1 MSGPLT
7 GIKVLELAT
16 MVAAPSCARI
26 LSDMGAEVIKVEH
39 PKGDGW
45 RRAAVSYHPG
55 RYSDDESPVF
65 DIYNSG
71 KKHIAIN
78 LKSEQGMEA
87 FHKLLAQS
95 DVFVTNTR
103 PAALKRLG
111 IYYDDLKEKYP
122 ALVYAI
128 ILGYGEK
135 GPDKDM
141 PAFDT
146 TAFWSKGGF
155 LRDLSPENENYAP
168 VNPPSSVGDTA
179 CGYLLLAQIC
189 AALYSRKETGKG
201 DFVRSGLYHNA
212 VFMMGTMQIIT
223 QPPYGVKYPR
233 TRASGG
239 APGGTFECADGEWIL
254 IAMGSDPAVQEK
266 IRKMVG
272 EPDPWLDPRFATPE
286 LRRENR
292 DAWYECFRQI
302 FLQKTSAQWKALG
315 QELDIPMTIMAHFS
329 DISTD
334 EQAWAN
340 DYLETVTFRSGRT
353 NVMPRSPLEMDSV
366 GLPVTKCAPYVG
378 ADTVQVLRDL
388 GYDEETIAG
397 MCESGAV
404 ATEKQN
410 G

>member
-1 MSGPLT
+1 MSGPLS
-7 GIKVLELAT
+7 GVKVLELAT

-26 LSDMGAEVIKVEH
+26 LADMGAQVIKVEH

-45 RRAAVSYHPG
+45 RNTAASYIPG
-55 RYSDDESPVF
+55 RFCDEENPVF

-71 KKHIAIN
+71 KQHIAIN
-78 LKSEQGMEA
+78 LKTEKGMEV
-87 FHKLLAQS
+87 FHKLLEQA

-103 PAALKRLG
+103 PAALRRLG

-122 ALVYAI
+122 ALIYAI

-141 PAFDT
+141 PAYDT
-146 TAFWSKGGF
+146 TAFWSRSGF
-155 LRDLSPENENYAP
+155 LRDLSPAGEHYSP

-223 QPPYGVKYPR
+223 QRPFGKTYPR
-233 TRASGG
+233 TRVECG
-239 APGGTFECADGEWIL
+239 APNGSFACADGEWIF
-254 IAMGSDPAVQEK
+254 IAMSSLNVLDMIGKPELAK
-266 IRKMVG
+266 
-272 EPDPWLDPRFATPE
+272 DPRFATPAE
-286 LRRENR
+286 RHKNQEAWYQVFR
-292 DAWYECFRQI
+292 DA
-302 FLQKTSAQWKALG
+302 FLTQPSSYWKQRG
-315 QELDIPMTIMAHFS
+315 KELDIPMTVMGHFA
-329 DISTD
+329 DISED

-340 DYLETVTFRSGRT
+340 DYLEHVTHPSGNT

-366 GLPVTKCAPYVG
+366 GLLHTQVAHGVG
-378 ADTVQVLRDL
+378 EDTQQILLEL
-388 GYDEETIAG
+388 GYSPEEVAQ
-397 MCESGAV
+397 MCEDGAV
-404 ATEKQN
+404 SDKRIRQ
-410 G
+410 

>member
-7 GIKVLELAT
+7 GIKVVELAT

-26 LSDMGAEVIKVEH
+26 LADMGADVLKVEH

-45 RRAAVSYHPG
+45 RRSAIGFCPG
-55 RYSDDESPVF
+55 RFSEKESPVF

-78 LKSEQGMEA
+78 LKTEKGMEA
-87 FHKLLAQS
+87 FHKLLSEA

-103 PAALKRLG
+103 PAGLKRLG

-122 ALVYAI
+122 SLIYAI

-141 PAFDT
+141 PAFDV

-155 LRDLSPENENYAP
+155 LRDMSPVNENYAP
-168 VNPPSSVGDTA
+168 VNAPSSMGDTA

-223 QPPYGVKYPR
+223 QKPYGIRYPR
-233 TRASGG
+233 SRAEGG
-239 APGGTFECADGEWIL
+239 APGGSFECADGEWIF
-254 IAMGSDPAVQEK
+254 IAMGGDPGVQEK
-266 IRKMVG
+266 VRKMIG
-272 EPDPWLDPRFATPE
+272 DPDPWEDSRFATPA
-286 LRRENR
+286 LRGQNRRE
-292 DAWYECFRQI
+292 WYEFFRQT
-302 FLQKTSAQWKALG
+302 FLKKTSAEWKALG
-315 QELDIPMTIMAHFS
+315 QELDIPMTIMGHFS
-329 DISTD
+329 DISED

-340 DYLETVTFRSGRT
+340 DYLENVTAPSGNT

-366 GLPVTKCAPYVG
+366 GLLTTKIAHGVG
-378 ADTVQVLRDL
+378 EDTVAVLRNL
-388 GYDEETIAG
+388 GYGEEEIAE
-397 MCESGAV
+397 MCRSGAV
-404 ATEKQN
+404 ATEQQA
-410 G
+410 

>member
-1 MSGPLT
+1 MRGPLS
-7 GIKVLELAT
+7 GIKVVELAT
-16 MVAAPSCARI
+16 MVAAPSCARL

-45 RRAAVSYHPG
+45 RRSAISFQPK
-55 RYSDDESPVF
+55 RYSVDESPVF

-78 LKSEQGMEA
+78 LKTEEGMEA
-87 FHKLLAQS
+87 FHKLLSQA
-95 DVFVTNTR
+95 DVFITNTR
-103 PAALKRLG
+103 PAGLKRLG

-122 ALVYAI
+122 ALIYAI

-141 PAFDT
+141 PAFDV
-146 TAFWSKGGF
+146 TAFWSKSGF
-155 LRDLSPENENYAP
+155 LRDMAPLNENYAP
-168 VNPPSSVGDTA
+168 VNAPSSVGDTA

-223 QPPYGVKYPR
+223 QKPYGSKYPR
-233 TRASGG
+233 SRAEGG
-239 APGGTFECADGEWIL
+239 APGGAFECADGEWIF
-254 IAMGSDPAVQEK
+254 IAMGGDPVVQEK
-266 IRKMVG
+266 VRKMIG
-272 EPDPWLDPRFATPE
+272 DPNPWEDPRFATPALRHE
-286 LRRENR
+286 NRRE
-292 DAWYECFRQI
+292 WYEFFRQT
-302 FLQKTSAQWKALG
+302 FLQKTCEEWKALG
-315 QELDIPMTIMAHFS
+315 RELDIPMTVMGHFA
-329 DISTD
+329 DISED

-340 DYLETVTFRSGRT
+340 DYLETVTFRSGNT

-378 ADTVQVLRDL
+378 GDTVEILRDL
-388 GYDEETIAG
+388 GYTEEEIAA
-397 MCESGAV
+397 MCASGAV
-404 ATEKQN
+404 ATEQQV
-410 G
+410 

>member
-1 MSGPLT
+1 MSGPLS
-7 GIKVLELAT
+7 GVKILELAT

-45 RRAAVSYHPG
+45 RRTAISYHAD
-55 RYSDDESPVF
+55 RYSEDESPVF

-78 LKSEQGMEA
+78 LKTPDGMAA

-95 DVFVTNTR
+95 DVFITNTR

-111 IYYDDLKEKYP
+111 IYYDDLKEQYP
-122 ALVYAI
+122 ALIYAI

-146 TAFWSKGGF
+146 TAFWSKSGF
-155 LRDLSPENENYAP
+155 LRDLAPLNDQYAP

-179 CGYLLLAQIC
+179 CGYLLMAQIC

-223 QPPYGVKYPR
+223 QRPYGTKYPR
-233 TRASGG
+233 SRATGG
-239 APGGTFECADGEWIL
+239 APGGSFECADGEWIFT
-254 IAMGSDPAVQEK
+254 AMGGDPVIQEK
-266 IRKMVG
+266 LRKMLDK
-272 EPDPWLDPRFATPE
+272 DPIEDPRFATPE
-286 LRRENR
+286 LRRKNWQE
-292 DAWYECFRQI
+292 WYQFWRGT
-302 FLQKTSAQWKALG
+302 FLTKTSQQWKELG
-315 QELDIPMTIMAHFS
+315 KQLDIPMTIMGHFA
-329 DISTD
+329 DISED

-340 DYLETVTFRSGRT
+340 DYLERVTFRSGNT
-353 NVMPRSPLEMDSV
+353 NVMPRTPIEMDSV
-366 GLPVTKCAPYVG
+366 GLVDTKCAPGVG
-378 ADTVQVLRDL
+378 ADSAEILRSV
-388 GYDEETIAG
+388 GYTEEEIAA
-397 MCESGAV
+397 MCESGAIY
-404 ATEKQN
+404 AGN
-410 G
+410 

>member
-1 MSGPLT
+1 MPGPLS
-7 GIKVLELAT
+7 GVKVLELAT

-26 LSDMGAEVIKVEH
+26 LADMGAEVIKVEH

-45 RRAAVSYHPG
+45 RNTAVSYVPG
-55 RYSDDESPVF
+55 RFCEQESPVF

-78 LKSEQGMEA
+78 LKTEKGMEA
-87 FHKLLAQS
+87 FHKLLSEA

-103 PAALKRLG
+103 PAALRRLG
-111 IYYDDLKEKYP
+111 IYYDDLKERYP
-122 ALVYAI
+122 ALIYAI

-146 TAFWSKGGF
+146 TAFWSKSGF
-155 LRDLSPENENYAP
+155 LRDLSPAGENYAP
-168 VNPPSSVGDTA
+168 INPPSSVGDTA

-223 QPPYGVKYPR
+223 QRPFGKTYPK
-233 TRASGG
+233 TRMECG
-239 APGGTFECADGEWIL
+239 APNGSFECADGEWIF
-254 IAMGSDPAVQEK
+254 IAMSGDK
-266 IRKMVG
+266 ILDMIGRP
-272 EPDPWLDPRFATPE
+272 ELREDPRFATGAA
-286 LRRENR
+286 RYENR
-292 DAWYECFRQI
+292 DAWYHVFREA
-302 FLQKTSAQWKALG
+302 FLTQPTAYWKQRG
-315 QELDIPMTIMAHFS
+315 MELDIPMTVMGHFA
-329 DISTD
+329 DISED

-340 DYLETVTFRSGRT
+340 DYLEYVTHPSGNT
-353 NVMPRSPLEMDSV
+353 NVMPRTPIEMDSV
-366 GLPVTKCAPYVG
+366 GLQTTKIAHGVG
-378 ADTVQVLRDL
+378 EDTEQILLDL
-388 GYDEETIAG
+388 GYTREEVAQ

-404 ATEKQN
+404 ANKRILQ
-410 G
+410 

>member
-1 MSGPLT
+1 MSGPLS
-7 GIKVLELAT
+7 GVKVLELAT

-26 LSDMGAEVIKVEH
+26 LSDMGAEVIKIEH

-45 RRAAVSYHPG
+45 RRTAVNYHAD
-55 RYSDDESPVF
+55 RFSEDESPVF

-78 LKSEQGMEA
+78 LKTEKGMEA

-95 DVFVTNTR
+95 DVFITNTR

-111 IYYDDLKEKYP
+111 IYYDDLKERYP
-122 ALVYAI
+122 GLIYAI

-146 TAFWSKGGF
+146 TAFWSKSGF
-155 LRDLSPENENYAP
+155 LRDLSPANENYAP

-179 CGYLLLAQIC
+179 CGYLLMGQIC

-223 QPPYGVKYPR
+223 QRPFGTKYPR
-233 TRASGG
+233 SRADSG
-239 APGGTFECADGEWIL
+239 APGGAFECADGEWIF
-254 IAMGSDPAVQEK
+254 IAMGGDPVIQQK
-266 IRKMVG
+266 IRKMMDT
-272 EPDPWLDPRFATPE
+272 DPYDDPRFATPE
-286 LRRENR
+286 LRRQNR
-292 DAWYECFRQI
+292 REWYEFFRQA
-302 FLQKTSAQWKALG
+302 FLKKTTAQWRALG
-315 QELDIPMTIMAHFS
+315 QEVDIPITVMGHFA
-329 DISTD
+329 DISED

-340 DYLETVTFRSGRT
+340 DYLERVTFRSGNT
-353 NVMPRSPLEMDSV
+353 LVMPRSPVEMDSV
-366 GLPVTKCAPYVG
+366 GLLDTKCAPYVG
-378 ADTVQVLRDL
+378 ADTVEVLQSL
-388 GYDEETIAG
+388 GYSEEEITE
-397 MCESGAV
+397 MRTSGAV
-404 ATEKQN
+404 ATEKQTV
-410 G
+410 

>member
-1 MSGPLT
+1 MGGPLS
-7 GIKVLELAT
+7 GVKVLELAT

-45 RRAAVSYHPG
+45 RSSAINFRAE
-55 RYSDDESPVF
+55 RFSDDESPVF

-78 LKSEQGMEA
+78 LKTEKGMEA
-87 FHKLLAQS
+87 FHKLLAEA

-103 PAALKRLG
+103 PAGLKRLG

-122 ALVYAI
+122 SLIYAI
-128 ILGYGEK
+128 VLGYGEK
-135 GPDKDM
+135 GPDADM
-141 PAFDT
+141 PAFDV

-155 LRDLSPENENYAP
+155 LRDMAPMNENYAP
-168 VNPPSSVGDTA
+168 VNAPSSVGDTA

-223 QPPYGVKYPR
+223 QEPYGAKYPR
-233 TRASGG
+233 SRADGG
-239 APGGTFECADGEWIL
+239 APGGSFECADGEWIF
-254 IAMGSDPAVQEK
+254 IAMGGDPVVQEK
-266 IRKMVG
+266 MRTMIG
-272 EPDPWLDPRFATPE
+272 HPHPWEDPRFATPE
-286 LRRENR
+286 LRAQNR
-292 DAWYECFRQI
+292 KEWYEAFRQI
-302 FLQKTSAQWKALG
+302 FLQKTSKEWKALG
-315 QELDIPMTIMAHFS
+315 QAADVPMSIMAHFA
-329 DISTD
+329 DITED

-340 DYLETVTFRSGRT
+340 DYLERVTFRNGRT

-366 GLPVTKCAPYVG
+366 GLPVTKCAPHVG
-378 ADTVQVLRDL
+378 GDTLEVLRDL
-388 GYDEETIAG
+388 GYSEAEIAD
-397 MCESGAV
+397 MCNSGAV
-404 ATEKQN
+404 ATEKQK

>member
-1 MSGPLT
+1 MSGPLS
-7 GIKVLELAT
+7 GVKVLELAT

-26 LSDMGAEVIKVEH
+26 LADMGAEVIKVEH

-45 RRAAVSYHPG
+45 RQTAVSYIPG
-55 RYSDDESPVF
+55 RFSEDESPVF

-78 LKSEQGMEA
+78 LKTEKGMET
-87 FHKLLAQS
+87 FHKLLQQS
-95 DVFVTNTR
+95 DVFLTNTR

-111 IYYDDLKEKYP
+111 IYYDDLKEQYP
-122 ALVYAI
+122 ALIYAI

-146 TAFWSKGGF
+146 TAFWSKSGF
-155 LRDLSPENENYAP
+155 LRDMAPLNDQYAP

-223 QPPYGVKYPR
+223 QRPFGNHYPKS
-233 TRASGG
+233 RADGG
-239 APGGTFECADGEWIL
+239 APGGAFECADGEWIF
-254 IAMGSDPAVQEK
+254 IAMGGDPVVQEK
-266 IRKMVG
+266 VRRMIG
-272 EPDPWLDPRFATPE
+272 SPNPWEDPRFATAE

-292 DAWYECFRQI
+292 NEWYDAFRQI
-302 FLQKTSAQWKALG
+302 FLQKTTAQWKALG
-315 QELDIPMTIMAHFS
+315 QEQDIPMTIMGHFA
-329 DISTD
+329 DISED

-340 DYLETVTFRSGRT
+340 DYLEKVTFRSGNT
-353 NVMPRSPLEMDSV
+353 DVMPRSPLEMDSV
-366 GLPVTKCAPYVG
+366 GLPTTKCAPGVG
-378 ADTVQVLRDL
+378 ADTVEILRDL
-388 GYDEETIAG
+388 GYTEEEIAD

-404 ATEKQN
+404 ATKKQ
-410 G
+410 

>member
-1 MSGPLT
+1 
-7 GIKVLELAT
+7 

-45 RRAAVSYHPG
+45 RKTGISYIPG
-55 RYSDDESPVF
+55 RFCEDENPVF

-78 LKSEQGMEA
+78 LKSEDGMEA

-122 ALVYAI
+122 ALIYAI

-135 GPDKDM
+135 GPDAAM

-146 TAFWSKGGF
+146 TAFWSKSGF
-155 LRDLSPENENYAP
+155 LRDMSPVSENYAP

-179 CGYLLLAQIC
+179 CGYFLLAQIC
-189 AALYSRKETGKG
+189 AALYSRRETGKG

-223 QPPYGVKYPR
+223 QPPFGNKYPR
-233 TRASGG
+233 SRADGG
-239 APGGTFECADGEWIL
+239 APGGAFECADGEWIF
-254 IAMGSDPAVQEK
+254 IAMGGDPVVQEK
-266 IRKMVG
+266 VRKMLDT
-272 EPDPWLDPRFATPE
+272 DPWKDPRFATPE

-292 DAWYECFRQI
+292 RQWYEFFRQA
-302 FLQKTSAQWKALG
+302 FLTKTCAEWKKLG
-315 QELDIPMTIMAHFS
+315 QELDIPMTVMGHFA
-329 DISTD
+329 DISED

-340 DYLETVTFRSGRT
+340 DYLERVTFRNG
-353 NVMPRSPLEMDSV
+353 NVDVMPRSPVEMDSV
-366 GLPVTKCAPYVG
+366 GLVDTKVAPGVG
-378 ADTVQVLRDL
+378 ADTAAILKDL
-388 GYDEETIAG
+388 GYTEDQINQMQA
-397 MCESGAV
+397 SGAV
-404 ATEKQN
+404 STGK
-410 G
+410 

>member
-7 GIKVLELAT
+7 GVKVLELAT

-26 LSDMGAEVIKVEH
+26 LADMGADVIKVEH

-45 RRAAVSYHPG
+45 RNTAVGYIPG
-55 RYSDDESPVF
+55 RFSEDESPVF

-78 LKSEQGMEA
+78 LKTEKGMEA
-87 FHKLLAQS
+87 FHKLLAQA

-111 IYYDDLKEKYP
+111 IYYDDLKETYP
-122 ALVYAI
+122 ALIYAI

-141 PAFDT
+141 PAFDV

-155 LRDLSPENENYAP
+155 LRDMSPVNENYAP
-168 VNPPSSVGDTA
+168 VNAPSSMGDTA

-223 QPPYGVKYPR
+223 QRPFGVNYPR
-233 TRASGG
+233 SRAEGG
-239 APGGTFECADGEWIL
+239 APGGAFECADGEWIF
-254 IAMGSDPAVQEK
+254 IAMGGDPVVQEK
-266 IRKMVG
+266 VRRMIG
-272 EPDPWLDPRFATPE
+272 EGSPWEDPRFATPE
-286 LRRENR
+286 LRRQNR
-292 DAWYECFRQI
+292 QQWYEAFRQI
-302 FLQKTSAQWKALG
+302 FLQKTSAEWKELG
-315 QELDIPMTIMAHFS
+315 KKQDIPMTIMGHFA
-329 DISTD
+329 DISED

-340 DYLETVTFRSGRT
+340 DYLEHVTFRSGNT

-366 GLPVTKCAPYVG
+366 GLLTTKCAPGVG
-378 ADTVQVLRDL
+378 ADTVQILREL
-388 GYDEETIAG
+388 GYSEEEITA
-397 MCESGAV
+397 MCDSGAV
-404 ATEKQN
+404 ATKKQV
-410 G
+410 

>member
-7 GIKVLELAT
+7 GVKVLELAT

-45 RRAAVSYHPG
+45 RKTGISYNPG
-55 RYSDDESPVF
+55 RFSEDENPVF

-78 LKSEQGMEA
+78 LKSEKGMEA
-87 FHKLLAQS
+87 FHKLLKQS

-103 PAALKRLG
+103 PAALRRLG
-111 IYYDDLKEKYP
+111 IYYDDLKEQYP
-122 ALVYAI
+122 GLIYAI

-146 TAFWSKGGF
+146 TAFWSKSGF
-155 LRDLSPENENYAP
+155 LRDMSPAGENYAP

-189 AALYSRKETGKG
+189 AALYGRKETGKG

-212 VFMMGTMQIIT
+212 IFAMGTMQIIT
-223 QPPYGVKYPR
+223 QRPFGSTYPR
-233 TRASGG
+233 SRAECG
-239 APGGTFECADGEWIL
+239 APGGAFECADGEWIF
-254 IAMGSDPAVQEK
+254 IAMGGDPVVQEK
-266 IRKMVG
+266 VRKMIG
-272 EPDPWLDPRFATPE
+272 TDPLDDPRFATPE

-292 DAWYECFRQI
+292 LQWYEFFKEK
-302 FLQKTSAQWKALG
+302 FLTKTTAEWKALG
-315 QELDIPMTIMAHFS
+315 QELDIPMTIMGHFA
-329 DISTD
+329 DISED

-340 DYLETVTFRSGRT
+340 DYLERVTFRSG
-353 NVMPRSPLEMDSV
+353 NVDVMPRSPLEMDSV
-366 GLPVTKCAPYVG
+366 GLLTTKSAPGVG
-378 ADTVQVLRDL
+378 ADTAQILRDL
-388 GYDEETIAG
+388 GYSEDEISQ
-397 MCESGAV
+397 MCNDGAV
-404 ATEKQN
+404 ATGKVQ
-410 G
+410 

>member
-7 GIKVLELAT
+7 GVKVLELAT

-26 LSDMGAEVIKVEH
+26 LADMGAEVIKVEH

-45 RRAAVSYHPG
+45 RKTAVGYIPG
-55 RYSDDESPVF
+55 RFCEDESPVF

-78 LKSEQGMEA
+78 LKTEEGMEA
-87 FHKLLAQS
+87 FHRLLAQS

-111 IYYDDLKEKYP
+111 IYYDDLKERYP

-146 TAFWSKGGF
+146 TAFWSKSGF
-155 LRDLSPENENYAP
+155 LRDMSPAGENYAP
-168 VNPPSSVGDTA
+168 VNPPSSIGDTA

-189 AALYSRKETGKG
+189 AALYSRKETGRG

-223 QPPYGVKYPR
+223 QRPIGKHYPIS
-233 TRASGG
+233 RADGG
-239 APGGTFECADGEWIL
+239 APGGAFECADGEWVF
-254 IAMGSDPAVQEK
+254 IAMGGDPVVQEK
-266 IRKMVG
+266 VRRMLG
-272 EPDPWLDPRFATPE
+272 DPDPHEDPRFATPE
-286 LRRENR
+286 LRRQNR
-292 DAWYECFRQI
+292 KALYEFYRQR
-302 FLQKTSAQWKALG
+302 FLEKTTAQWKALG
-315 QELDIPMTIMAHFS
+315 QELDIPMTVMGHFA
-329 DISTD
+329 DISED

-340 DYLETVTFRSGRT
+340 DYLEKVTFRSGNT

-366 GLPVTKCAPYVG
+366 GLLTTKCAPGVG
-378 ADTVQVLRDL
+378 ADTVEILRSL
-388 GYDEETIAG
+388 GYSEEEISA
-397 MCESGAV
+397 MRDCGAV
-404 ATEKQN
+404 ATEKQV
-410 G
+410 

>member
-7 GIKVLELAT
+7 GVKVLELAT

-26 LSDMGAEVIKVEH
+26 LSDMGAEVIKIEH

-45 RRAAVSYHPG
+45 RKTGVSYIPG
-55 RYSDDESPVF
+55 RFCEKENPVF

-71 KKHIAIN
+71 KKHIALN
-78 LKSEQGMEA
+78 LKTEKGMEA
-87 FHKLLAQS
+87 FHKLLS
-95 DVFVTNTR
+95 ETDVFVTNTR

-122 ALVYAI
+122 ALIYAI

-146 TAFWSKGGF
+146 TAFWSRSGF
-155 LRDLSPENENYAP
+155 LRDLSPAGENYSP

-189 AALYSRKETGKG
+189 AALYSRNATGKG

-223 QPPYGVKYPR
+223 QRPFGKTYPR
-233 TRASGG
+233 TRAECG
-239 APGGTFECADGEWIL
+239 APNGAFECADGEWIF
-254 IAMGSDPAVQEK
+254 IAMSGDK
-266 IRKMVG
+266 ILEMIGQPNLR
-272 EPDPWLDPRFATPE
+272 EDPRFATPAE
-286 LRRENR
+286 QYKNRE
-292 DAWYECFRQI
+292 AWYNVFREA
-302 FLQKTSAQWKALG
+302 FLTKTTAEWKKLG
-315 QELDIPMTIMAHFS
+315 MELDIPMTIMGHFA
-329 DISTD
+329 DISED

-340 DYLETVTFRSGRT
+340 DYLEHVTFASGNV
-353 NVMPRSPLEMDSV
+353 NVMPRTPLEMDSV
-366 GLPVTKCAPYVG
+366 GLVDTKCAPGVG
-378 ADTVQVLRDL
+378 ANTAEVLAAV
-388 GYDEETIAG
+388 GYTQEEIQQ
-397 MCESGAV
+397 MSQEGAV
-404 ATEKQN
+404 TLGE
-410 G
+410 